1 MTPVHVC
8 LHPWAWAIP
17 VLVTLLLL
25 IAILRWRFWFRQS
38 ETLRRALHQPY
49 HGIAL
54 IDADGRIVFWNRWMA
69 EMTGIAEP
77 PAIGRL
83 LTDLPVFPPDHPIVR
98 MLFGVMPQQ
107 TDRPLIFRTQI
118 QPTGSKG
125 TIPVIINLSRFA
137 ATTHGGFLI
146 MLSVTDVTEAEDL
159 RHRLQQA
166 VENAES
172 SVRKMTE
179 LDRLKSEFLAICGH
193 ELKTPLVSITGYL
206 DLMSSERLGPLTG
219 KQVNAISVSLKN
231 ASRLNAL
238 LSQLLDF
245 ARMEAGSM
253 KFDFTPQ
260 RIGAMLEE
268 VIQVVLPMASAKQIT
283 IVSDIPS
290 TLPHAYAD
298 ASLIHRVVLNL
309 LDNAIKFTP
318 VEGRITVRARSEQDH
333 VIVEVIDS
341 GIGIDARFLE
351 RVKEPFFQTDTS
363 DTRRTG
369 GMGLG
374 LAIVEKILHGH
385 GSRLELLSEN
395 RQGTTARFQLRKAQR
410 NPSGKFAAFSAPNG
424 TEAG

>member
-1 MTPVHVC
+1 M
-8 LHPWAWAIP
+8 
-17 VLVTLLLL
+17 
-25 IAILRWRFWFRQS
+25 
-38 ETLRRALHQPY
+38 RRALHQPY

-54 IDADGRIVFWNRWMA
+54 IDADSRIVFWNRWMA
-69 EMTGIAEP
+69 EMTGISEA

-118 QPTGSKG
+118 QPTGRSG
-125 TIPVIINLSRFA
+125 SIPVIINMSRFA
-137 ATTHGGFLI
+137 ATVGGGFLI

-206 DLMSSERLGPLTG
+206 DLMSSERLGPLTP
-219 KQVNAISVSLKN
+219 KQINAISVSLKN
-231 ASRLNAL
+231 ASRLNEL

-260 RIGAMLEE
+260 RIGTMLEE
-268 VIQVVLPMASAKQIT
+268 VIQVVMPMANAKPIT

-290 TLPHAYAD
+290 DLPHAYAD

-309 LDNAIKFTP
+309 LDNAVKFTP
-318 VEGRITVRARSEQDH
+318 PNGTITVRARARQDH
-333 VIVEVIDS
+333 VTVEVIDS

-351 RVKEPFFQTDTS
+351 QVKEPFFQTDTS

-374 LAIVEKILHGH
+374 LAIVEKILRGH
-385 GSRLELLSEN
+385 GSRLELVSEN
-395 RQGTTARFQLRKAQR
+395 RQGTTARFQLRKAHR
-410 NPSGKFAAFSAPNG
+410 IPTGKFAAFSSPTG
-424 TEAG
+424 SDPV